1 MNQHSDPSRP
11 LRQHDAAAS
20 PKRPARP
27 ATDLAARRQRMDHE
41 REQLRRN
48 RHIEQQLDHA
58 LIESFPAG
66 DPLAVTPEGLFPVRD
81 PQLAA
86 DAPDAPDAPDAG
98 DAADARDARQAP
110 RRAQAQAP
118 QQPVDPAALP
128 PEVPGDPRHP
138 RPPEQP
144 EAEPAPPA
152 AR

>member
-86 DAPDAPDAPDAG
+86 DAPDAPDAG